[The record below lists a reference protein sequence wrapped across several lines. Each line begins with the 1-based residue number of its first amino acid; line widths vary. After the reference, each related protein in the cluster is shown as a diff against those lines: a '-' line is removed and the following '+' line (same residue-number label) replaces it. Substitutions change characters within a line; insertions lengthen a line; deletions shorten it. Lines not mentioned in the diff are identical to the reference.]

1 MGEWAMV
8 VHGHGIHD
16 NGRED
21 DAESMLRDFIGQLA
35 RAGHEVQSVVFTVGG
50 TQHLPPTS
58 DTLRI
63 ESPPGDWQA
72 RAR

>member
-21 DAESMLRDFIGQLA
+21 DAESLLRDFVGQLA
-35 RAGHEVQSVVFTVGG
+35 LAGHEVQSAVFTVGG
-50 TQHLPPTS
+50 TRHLPPKK

-63 ESPPGDWQA
+63 ESPPDDWQA